1 MGTPKL
7 PSVDSDTNL
16 FPAAVRDGGSFV
28 TWKNA
33 AKNPDL
39 LITGNITR
47 DSNGVITSAAVTW
60 PDGSAGTFTTDLV
73 DATGAISGYHI
84 TYGNPVTK
92 TYTQPTI
99 TRDSSGAATTVP
111 QIVVS

>member
-1 MGTPKL
+1 MGTPQI
-7 PSVDSDTNL
+7 PSVDSDTKL
-16 FPAAVRDGGSFV
+16 FPAGVRDAGSFV

-39 LITGNITR
+39 LVTGSVTR
-47 DSNGVITSAAVTW
+47 DANGAVTTASVVW
-60 PDGSAGTFTTDLV
+60 PDGSPGTFTTDAI
-73 DATGAISGYHI
+73 DASGAISGYHI
-84 TYGNPVTK
+84 TYGSPVTQ

-99 TRDSSGAATTVP
+99 TRDSSGAATIVP